1 MSILKQREDFMVQIE
16 FFHDVI
22 CSFCFPMSYI
32 MRQLAAK
39 RKDIRI
45 IHRSFALAWNEE
57 DYVRMFGSREAVTSN
72 VTPHWERANALDELH
87 RFNID
92 GIQKADFLFPL
103 SKKPLLAAKA
113 AGMVGG
119 EDAYWDAFDAIQ
131 HQFFVMSQNIED
143 DLVLENA
150 IRETGIDIE
159 RWRRSFLSSECEEKV
174 RQDFELV
181 QKYGIFSV
189 PTLIVDGEYRL
200 DATLSLAHLE
210 QALDAY
216 ILQKQ
221 M

>member
-1 MSILKQREDFMVQIE
+1 MVQIE
-16 FFHDVI
+16 FFHDII

-39 RKDIRI
+39 RKDIQI

-221 M
+221 I